1 MGATEW
7 LRELYAR
14 KDITIR
20 RRVLACCRERGKT
33 QLILNEGQDT
43 ENTQYWGWGHEAE
56 AEGP

>member
-43 ENTQYWGWGHEAE
+43 ENTQYWGWGA
-56 AEGP
+56 